1 MERTVM
7 ITLAEGAD
15 YTAVVVACRN
25 VGLKVETQRPGLDAI
40 TGSISDGAIDVLRDI
55 PGVAAVEYD
64 QTSYAG

>member
-1 MERTVM
+1 MKRKVM
-7 ITLAEGAD
+7 ITLAEDAD
-15 YTAVVVACRN
+15 YSTVVVACQN
-25 VGLKVETQRPGLDAI
+25 VGLKVETQRSGLDVI